1 MRTVKMLVPV
11 AAMALLVG
19 CQSGGGN
26 SPAGSAQTSSSQFAL
41 RTSSAPAGGEAR
53 VTLHSA
59 AAGPYVT
66 LIGELTYDANRL
78 TFKDC
83 TLGSDVHTSSG
94 VGNTLN
100 VFQPSPGLVRAV
112 VAGGLE
118 PLPQATDWFTC
129 RFDVAAGSPRGTA
142 AVSLR
147 GNVADTNFTDETFTV
162 DGSVTVGG

>member
-1 MRTVKMLVPV
+1 MRKSKMLVSV
-11 AAMALLVG
+11 AAMALLIG
-19 CQSGGGN
+19 CQSGGN
-26 SPAGSAQTSSSQFAL
+26 SQGQNPQSAQFAL
-41 RTSSAPAGGEAR
+41 RTSSAGGEAG

-66 LIGELTYDANRL
+66 LIGELTYDASQL

-83 TLGSDVHTSSG
+83 VLSAGISKTSG

-100 VFQPSPGLVRAV
+100 VFQPAPGRVRAV
-112 VAGGLE
+112 VVGGLE

-147 GNVADTNFTDETFTV
+147 GNVADTNYVDQIFTA
-162 DGSVTVGG
+162 DGSVKIGG